1 MSRKRISLPEPT
13 ALDKFI
19 GWISPEAGVRRLKAK
34 TVMALYGGYTG
45 ARKDRRQTQAWQT
58 IDGSADQVTLPD
70 LPALRERSRDLIRNA
85 PLATGAINTV
95 VTNVVGTGLKVQSR
109 VDRDVLKGVLGEK
122 EEDFEAFERAAERE
136 FRFWAASK
144 HCDAA
149 HQQNFAG
156 MQDLALRSV
165 LEAGD
170 VFVLR
175 RFVQRS
181 GERYGTCLQLVE
193 ADRISNPDW
202 KMDTPRLAGGVEKNA
217 MGSPI
222 AYHVLQAHPGDA
234 KDPGSRQWVRLRAY
248 DRDGN
253 WLVNHLARPT
263 RVGMTRPAP
272 YLAPVIESLKQLD
285 KYSEAELMAAVVS
298 AMFSV
303 FIKSEDPDG
312 LAPMEDGSAAS
323 RDDKDFHLGPGAILD
338 LLPYESVEIAD
349 PKRPNAAFDQFVLA
363 ILRQIGVALEIPFE
377 LLVKH
382 FTASYSAA
390 QAALLEAWKFFRS
403 RREWLASMY
412 CQPVYEAVIAEAV
425 AKGYLNAPGF
435 FSDPMIR
442 AAYLGT
448 EWIGPPRGQI
458 DQLKEGKAARERV
471 DMGISTLAEETAA
484 LTGGDWERKHQQRA
498 KEMRLRLD
506 AGLEETK
513 EVAVMPE
520 EDPED
525 EDDKN
530 QD

>member
-1 MSRKRISLPEPT
+1 M
-13 ALDKFI
+13 
-19 GWISPEAGVRRLKAK
+19 
-34 TVMALYGGYTG
+34 
-45 ARKDRRQTQAWQT
+45 
-58 IDGSADQVTLPD
+58 
-70 LPALRERSRDLIRNA
+70 
-85 PLATGAINTV
+85 
-95 VTNVVGTGLKVQSR
+95 
-109 VDRDVLKGVLGEK
+109 
-122 EEDFEAFERAAERE
+122 
-136 FRFWAASK
+136 
-144 HCDAA
+144 
-149 HQQNFAG
+149 
-156 MQDLALRSV
+156 
-165 LEAGD
+165 
-170 VFVLR
+170 
-175 RFVQRS
+175 
-181 GERYGTCLQLVE
+181 E
-193 ADRISNPDW
+193 ADRISNLIGRWTRPDW
-202 KMDTPRLAGGVEKNA
+202 QVVLKKCG
-217 MGSPI
+217 I
-222 AYHVLQAHPGDA
+222 ANSLPCSAASGRA
-234 KDPGSRQWVRLRAY
+234 KDQAPANGWACAY

-285 KYSEAELMAAVVS
+285 KYSEAEPDGGCRVGHV
-298 AMFSV
+298 SV

-312 LAPMEDGSAAS
+312 LAPMEDGPLPV
-323 RDDKDFHLGPGAILD
+323 DDKDFHLGPGAILD

-349 PKRPNAAFDQFVLA
+349 PKRPNALLTSLFWPSFV
-363 ILRQIGVALEIPFE
+363 RSVWHWRFRSNF
-377 LLVKH
+377 LLSR
-382 FTASYSAA
+382 TASYSAA

-412 CQPVYEAVIAEAV
+412 CQPVYEAIIAEAV

-513 EVAVMPE
+513 EMAVMPE